1 MGHLLNR
8 LFLFS
13 YPCTSVWIEG
23 WRNRQDR
30 FKTTEFK
37 RRPEQKKKLQRI
49 MSVISYGS
57 LRGQAAPER
66 DVRYEVPED
75 RFEACRAALK
85 KMGVRLKS
93 GSWH

>member
-1 MGHLLNR
+1 M
-8 LFLFS
+8 
-13 YPCTSVWIEG
+13 
-23 WRNRQDR
+23 
-30 FKTTEFK
+30 
-37 RRPEQKKKLQRI
+37 QRI
-49 MSVISYGS
+49 MLVISYGS